1 MVGCSYRCGQ
11 CGHTGPFALSRPCD
25 WAASATRGRH
35 DDIDGFCWPAYN
47 LTEVVCANP
56 IDRTYRTGSNG
67 KQQRL
72 DRQAHGRDIVAAAF
86 VSSWCDACRNPTTGE
101 VEMFTLA
108 DLFFERRQAITLFD
122 WLALVFS
129 SNIVALTVMGE
140 LGAERSRGVDQGRVS
155 ERLRAG
161 VVQMH
166 FLLL

>member
-1 MVGCSYRCGQ
+1 
-11 CGHTGPFALSRPCD
+11 
-25 WAASATRGRH
+25 
-35 DDIDGFCWPAYN
+35 
-47 LTEVVCANP
+47 
-56 IDRTYRTGSNG
+56 
-67 KQQRL
+67 
-72 DRQAHGRDIVAAAF
+72 
-86 VSSWCDACRNPTTGE
+86 
-101 VEMFTLA
+101 MFTLA